1 MNYTDGPVRNFKKL
15 LIANRGEIAVRIIK
29 TAKRLGL
36 ETVAVYTEA
45 DSGSLHV
52 NYADKSICIGVGPVI
67 DSYLNAEKIIAAA
80 HQTESDAIHPGYGF
94 LSENDEFA
102 SLCQKE
108 NLIFVGPSAK
118 SIQLMANKAKAKKI
132 LIEAGVPC
140 IPGFEVEGLI
150 SKEIEK
156 KATDI
161 GFPVMI
167 KAAAGGGGRG
177 MRLVK
182 SKYELSESIKIAMSE
197 SQSAFGSSEI
207 IIEKAIIAPRHVEIQ
222 VFSDNFGNCVY
233 IGERDCSVQRKH
245 QKIIEEAPCPVM
257 TNDLRKKMGEVA
269 VSVAKKI
276 KYSGAGTVEFL
287 LDSED
292 RFYFLE
298 MNTRLQVE
306 HPVTELISG
315 LDLVAMQLSVADQKE
330 LKITQEDIVLDG
342 HAIEVRL
349 YAEDPENDFSP
360 STGTVELWK
369 EPKIEGIRVD
379 PGIKKGQ
386 TITPYYDGMLAKIIA
401 KAETRSG
408 ALKLILESLKKTILV
423 GVKTNRDLL
432 IEILSNKVFVKGEG
446 TTAFFEKAYS
456 KGYIA
461 KEPAFIHYAIVASMH
476 TFYQMECNR
485 KRSIQ
490 MPNELLGWSNQGFL
504 KTSIKLSFFGET
516 RDINMVVKGPDAL
529 EILNEKETLKFTMH
543 EDKLRL
549 NGQSLDMTDFY
560 VSNLD
565 LYLFTS
571 TSSFRFRNEV
581 HRVKYDEKRSEVNI
595 LAPMPGVI
603 HAIDVSE
610 GTEVFVGDRVAILEA
625 MKMQHELIAGKDGKI
640 GKIYFSTG
648 EQVSADDLIMEIK
661 E

>member
-1 MNYTDGPVRNFKKL
+1 M
-15 LIANRGEIAVRIIK
+15 
-29 TAKRLGL
+29 
-36 ETVAVYTEA
+36 
-45 DSGSLHV
+45 
-52 NYADKSICIGVGPVI
+52 
-67 DSYLNAEKIIAAA
+67 
-80 HQTESDAIHPGYGF
+80 
-94 LSENDEFA
+94 
-102 SLCQKE
+102 
-108 NLIFVGPSAK
+108 
-118 SIQLMANKAKAKKI
+118 
-132 LIEAGVPC
+132 
-140 IPGFEVEGLI
+140 
-150 SKEIEK
+150 
-156 KATDI
+156 
-161 GFPVMI
+161 
-167 KAAAGGGGRG
+167 
-177 MRLVK
+177 
-182 SKYELSESIKIAMSE
+182 
-197 SQSAFGSSEI
+197 
-207 IIEKAIIAPRHVEIQ
+207 
-222 VFSDNFGNCVY
+222 
-233 IGERDCSVQRKH
+233 
-245 QKIIEEAPCPVM
+245 
-257 TNDLRKKMGEVA
+257 
-269 VSVAKKI
+269 
-276 KYSGAGTVEFL
+276 EFL

-408 ALKLILESLKKTILV
+408 ALKLILESLQKTILV

-476 TFYQMECNR
+476 AFYQMECNR

>member
-1 MNYTDGPVRNFKKL
+1 MKYTDGPVRNFNKL
-15 LIANRGEIAVRIIK
+15 LVANRGEIAVRIMK

-45 DSGSLHV
+45 DSGSLHL

-67 DSYLNAEKIIAAA
+67 DSYLDAEKIIAAA
-80 HQTESDAIHPGYGF
+80 HQTGSDAIHPGYGF
-94 LSENDEFA
+94 LSENDKFA

-140 IPGFEVEGLI
+140 IPGFELGGLI
-150 SKEIEK
+150 SKEIKE

-207 IIEKAIIAPRHVEIQ
+207 IIEKAIVAPRHVEIQ

-257 TNDLRKKMGEVA
+257 SDDLRNKMGEVA

-287 LDSED
+287 LDSEGK
-292 RFYFLE
+292 FYFLE

-306 HPVTELISG
+306 HPVTELVSG
-315 LDLVAMQLSVADQKE
+315 LDLVAMQLSVADQQE

-360 STGTVELWK
+360 SIGRVELWK
-369 EPKIEGIRVD
+369 EPKIDGIRVD

-401 KAETRSG
+401 KAETRSD
-408 ALKLILESLKKTILV
+408 ALKLLLESLQKTILV

-432 IEILSNKVFVKGEG
+432 IEILSNKIFVKGEV
-446 TTAFFEKAYS
+446 TTAFFEKVYS

-461 KEPAFIHYAIVASMH
+461 KEPAFIHYAIAASMH

-485 KRSIQ
+485 KRAIQ
-490 MPNELLGWSNQGFL
+490 IPNELLGWSNQGFL
-504 KTSIKLSFFGET
+504 KTSIKLSFFEET
-516 RDINMVVKGPDAL
+516 RDIDMVLQGPDTL
-529 EILNEKETLKFTMH
+529 EIFNENEKLIFTMH

-549 NGQSLDMTDFY
+549 NGQPLDMMDFY
-560 VSNLD
+560 ESNCD

-571 TSSFRFRNEV
+571 TSSFRFRNEIY
-581 HRVKYDEKRSEVNI
+581 REKYDEKKSEVNI

-603 HAIDVSE
+603 HALDVSE
-610 GTEVFVGDRVAILEA
+610 GAKVSAGDRVAILEA

-640 GKIYFSTG
+640 SKIYFSTG
-648 EQVSADDLIMEIK
+648 DQVSADDLIMEIK